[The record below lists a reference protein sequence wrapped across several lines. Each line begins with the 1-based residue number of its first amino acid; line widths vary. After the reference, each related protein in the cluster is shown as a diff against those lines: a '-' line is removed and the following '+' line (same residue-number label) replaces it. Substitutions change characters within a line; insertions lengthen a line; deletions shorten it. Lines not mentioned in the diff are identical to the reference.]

1 MNRQSFVHFTLL
13 TGALL
18 WAGLAAAQTRAA
30 IFFEDTEA
38 PIKFAAAD
46 LKAALES
53 NNLHVVDMKRTADIA
68 ASTAPV
74 QIIVTTQR
82 AFRGVP
88 AVPSLHKE
96 GYAVV
101 KLATAG
107 ATRYWLIGNDEPG
120 AMYAALDLADTVS
133 IDKGL
138 GKVVSKTLA
147 KPSMA
152 VRGIKFNVPLD
163 DRNESYEDNK
173 SSSAQHAT
181 VDVWDI
187 TFWQRFLDQMAR
199 NRLNTLS
206 LWNRHP
212 FPSMVEVPG
221 YPLASVTGGV
231 RRRTGYLGETKVD
244 PDFNGGE
251 PQYINALS
259 IQQKIRHWQKVM
271 KYARDRGV
279 GVHVFTWNIETRGT
293 GSMDFSDDPDDV
305 DTKAYTFAAVKS
317 LINTYPL
324 LAGIGVTAGENF
336 PDSASPEDREA
347 WLWDTWGAAYN
358 AALAEPQNSG
368 RKLKFTHRYLQSAVD
383 PIQNEF
389 RKLTG
394 YNDSKSSF
402 GFSFKY
408 AEAHM
413 HSTVKPGYIKGKFD
427 GIDPGKEVTL
437 ELRDDDIYALRWG
450 DHAFAQALLKN
461 AIERTDAPINGFLMG
476 PDGYAWGR
484 EMIKR
489 GVQPN
494 TGPLFIDKRWFS
506 FALWGGLGYNNSI
519 GSNRFKRLFS
529 AHFKNEP
536 NVSTKELVHDA
547 LARVSRI
554 IPMITRFY
562 WGSLDLHWNPET
574 SLGQRLDKDDVD
586 PWEVTVYQGARYF
599 ADARWDPM
607 APGSQDEV
615 GPWFQSI
622 PEYVADGPVSDKLT
636 PLDAAKSLEEDAKA
650 GLDAVAPLVSTDA
663 ELEETIADIKAMAYL
678 GYHYASKIR
687 GAVALKS
694 YEKTNQ
700 TDPQLRDEARL
711 HLQAA
716 LDHWSNY
723 ASLYSSRYKSQ
734 GLGRLYTWADVNEIR
749 KAVEADLALVG
760 GITK

>member
-1 MNRQSFVHFTLL
+1 MNRKGFLQFTLL
-13 TGALL
+13 AGALL
-18 WAGLAAAQTRAA
+18 WAGLAGAQTRAA
-30 IFFEDTEA
+30 IFFEDTKA
-38 PIKFAAAD
+38 PIKFAAND

-74 QIIVTTQR
+74 QIIVTTTR
-82 AFRGVP
+82 AFKGVP
-88 AVPSLHKE
+88 AVPSLHNE

-107 ATRYWLIGNDEPG
+107 ATQYWLIGNDEPG
-120 AMYAALDLADTVS
+120 AMYAALDLADTVR

-138 GKVVSKTLA
+138 GKVVSETLA

-163 DRNESYEDNK
+163 DRNPSYEDK
-173 SSSAQHAT
+173 SSAAQHAT
-181 VDVWDI
+181 VDVWDLS
-187 TFWQRFLDQMAR
+187 FWKRFLDQMAR
-199 NRLNTLS
+199 SRLNTLS

-251 PQYINALS
+251 PAYINSLTL
-259 IQQKIRHWQKVM
+259 QQKIQHWQKVM
-271 KYARDRGV
+271 KYAKDRGV
-279 GVHVFTWNIETRGT
+279 GVHVFTWNIQTNGT
-293 GSMDFSDDPDDV
+293 GSMDFSDDPDDQE
-305 DTKAYTFAAVKS
+305 TKEYTFAAVKS

-336 PDSASPEDREA
+336 PDGADPDDREE

-358 AALAEPQNSG
+358 AALAEPQNIG
-368 RKLKFTHRYLQSAVD
+368 RKLKLTHRLLQSDVD
-383 PIQNEF
+383 SIQNEF

-394 YNDSKSSF
+394 YNDSESSF

-408 AEAHM
+408 SQAHM
-413 HSTVKPGYIKGKFD
+413 HSTVKPGYIKGDFD
-427 GIDPGKEVTL
+427 DIDPGKEVTL

-484 EMIKR
+484 EMIQR
-489 GVQPN
+489 DVAPN
-494 TGPLFIDKRWFS
+494 TGQLFIDKRWFS
-506 FALWGGLGYNNSI
+506 FALWGRLGYNNSLKAY
-519 GSNRFKRLFS
+519 RFKRLFS

-536 NVSTKELVHDA
+536 NVTTKHSVHDA
-547 LARVSRI
+547 LARVSKI
-554 IPMITRFY
+554 IPLITRFY
-562 WGSLDLHWNPET
+562 WGPLDFHWNPET
-574 SLGQRLDKDDVD
+574 SLGLRLNDDDFD
-586 PWEVTVYQGARYF
+586 PWDVTIYQGARYF
-599 ADARWDPM
+599 ADARWEPM
-607 APGSQDEV
+607 EPNSEDEV

-622 PEYVADGPVSDKLT
+622 PDYVDDGPVSDKLT
-636 PLDAAKSLEEDAKA
+636 PLDAAQSLEEDAKA
-650 GLDAVAPLVSTDA
+650 GLDAVASLVSADT
-663 ELEETIADIKAMAYL
+663 ELSETIADIKCMAYL
-678 GYHYASKIR
+678 GSHYASKIR
-687 GAVALKS
+687 GAVALKT
-694 YEKTNQ
+694 YEKTDNTQ
-700 TDPQLRDEARL
+700 FRDEARL

-716 LDHWSNY
+716 LDHWTNY
-723 ASLYSSRYKSQ
+723 ASLYSSRYKPQ